1 MAMVY
6 GDDPRKIAE
15 ALTQFRDE
23 GRSGGYAS
31 LREMDRAYVEGL
43 VRKWAPYLGERVK
56 IDEKVY
62 EMHPIPPA
70 MWPMMAMVLEN
81 QVQFNPPQKT
91 VWEATTKSEVSLPS
105 EFTLPIIR
113 EIFPS
118 LIMNNICSIQPMPAQ
133 SGGVMNVHWLKFYRE
148 NVDPE
153 EQVTTANSGYA
164 ARNELQVP
172 KKMRL
177 KITRANVTATKDI
190 LNAEWSTELQ
200 EDMRGTLGLDPESEL
215 LQAMAQEIMRELE
228 ERVLKHIETGAG
240 AGNVNWDDT
249 IGSGYTAKEWY
260 ETLFHAVIDAEK
272 LVRDTRHRN
281 CDYIIAGSQLVT
293 FLMKATNFSL
303 TPDVGPTMVGPLP
316 SGVRFEGRLA
326 NRWDLYSTPYISQEK
341 AIVSY
346 YPESMLHTG
355 YIWSP
360 YVPLM
365 PMPLTYG
372 TMNDYDDDTNQP
384 GALVNK
390 DGWNRNIRTRNGRYF
405 CEPNMFATITV
416 T

>member
-1 MAMVY
+1 MPEMIY
-6 GDDPRKIAE
+6 GDDPRKITE
-15 ALTQFRDE
+15 ALTQYRDE
-23 GRSGGYAS
+23 SRSGGHVS
-31 LREMDRAYVEGL
+31 LRDADREYMERII
-43 VRKWAPYLGERVK
+43 RKWAPYLGEKVH
-56 IDEKVY
+56 IDDRAY
-62 EMHPIPPA
+62 NLHPIPTK
-70 MWPMMAMVLEN
+70 MWPMMAMAFEN
-81 QVQFNPPQKT
+81 QVQFNPPQNS
-91 VWEATTKSEVSLPS
+91 VWEATTKGEVSLPE

-118 LIMNNICSIQPMPAQ
+118 LIMNNICSIQPMPAT
-133 SGGVMNVHWLKFYRE
+133 SGGVMNVYWLKFYRE
-148 NVDPE
+148 NVSPE
-153 EQVTTANSGYA
+153 QQVTTANSGYA
-164 ARNELQVP
+164 SRGELEVP

-177 KITRANVTATKDI
+177 KITRESVTATKDI

-215 LQAMAQEIMRELE
+215 LQAMAEEILRELE

-249 IGSGYTAKEWY
+249 VVSGYTAKEWY
-260 ETLFHAVIDAEK
+260 ETLFHAIIDAEK

-281 CDYIIAGSQLVT
+281 CNYIIAGSQLVT
-293 FLMKATNFSL
+293 FLMKATNFTL
-303 TPDVGPTMVGPLP
+303 TPDIGPSMAGPLP

-346 YPESMLHTG
+346 YPESMLHSG

-365 PMPLTYG
+365 PMPTTYA
-372 TMNDYDDDTNQP
+372 TMRDYDDGTLP
-384 GALVNK
+384 GALVNN
-390 DGWNRNIRTRNGRYF
+390 DGYNRNVRTRNGRYF
-405 CEPNMFATITV
+405 CEPSMFATITV